1 MSNVPPTDNP
11 YASPLFSSRA
21 AVDLS
26 SPDAVRNKYLKHE
39 ASVKS
44 VGLLYL
50 LGGTVSLILSLVYIG
65 MGAGVVTLSGAELSR
80 RMLIVVGIVFFAM
93 SIVQLYSGISIR
105 KLGSA
110 GRIIITVFSVIGL
123 LGVPVGTLISGFI
136 LYLLWSQKGNFVF
149 TSEYQEVIKATPH
162 IKYKTSI
169 VVWILLGLLLLFLG
183 VGLFATLADSNY

>member
-105 KLGSA
+105 KLGST

-149 TSEYQEVIKATPH
+149 TTEYQEVIKATPH